1 MKFISLHHS
10 PNPSKKLVI
19 KFSEPNLT
27 IHFGSKNSSTYLDHH
42 DKKKRE
48 NYLKRHSV
56 NENWNEVN
64 AGSLSAYLL
73 WGKSTNLNTNLNEY
87 LKLFKIKKSG

>member
-1 MKFISLHHS
+1 MKFVSLSKS
-10 PNPSKKLVI
+10 PNPDKKLVI
-19 KFSEPNLT
+19 KFSEPSLT

-42 DKKKRE
+42 DKTKRE

-56 NENWNEVN
+56 NETWDEVN

-73 WGKSTNLNTNLNEY
+73 WGRTTDLNKNLKYY
-87 LKLFKIKKSG
+87 LKKFNIH

>member
-1 MKFISLHHS
+1 MKFVSLSKS
-10 PNPSKKLVI
+10 PNPDKKLVI
-19 KFSEPNLT
+19 KFSDPSLT

-42 DKKKRE
+42 DKTKRE

-64 AGSLSAYLL
+64 AGSLSAYIL
-73 WGKSTNLNTNLNEY
+73 WGRTTDLDKNLKYYLN
-87 LKLFKIKKSG
+87 KFKIH

>member
-1 MKFISLHHS
+1 MRFVSLSKS
-10 PNPSKKLVI
+10 PNPDKKLVI
-19 KFSEPNLT
+19 KFAEPSLT

-42 DKKKRE
+42 DKHKRE

-64 AGSLSAYLL
+64 AGSLSAYIL
-73 WGKSTNLNTNLNEY
+73 WGRTTDLNKNLKYY
-87 LKLFKIKKSG
+87 LKKFNIQ